1 LDDVPRLPGAGTFGP
16 AATASPD
23 QLEAITRACV
33 DDLLS
38 AFGLGGAGRGRLPLE
53 LVSRIPARRL
63 ARQIAV
69 YDGIVGEQGL
79 AAGGAWALE
88 RMSRGAQVGGG
99 ENVPREGP
107 LLLVS
112 NHPGLA
118 DAVALFAATP
128 RTDLRVVASERP
140 LLEALPNTSRHLLTV
155 PETSTG
161 RFGLV
166 RAATQ
171 HLRRGGAVLTFP
183 GGRIEPDPVVLPG
196 AVQALDRWSSSVDLF
211 ARLTP
216 GLAIVPAV
224 VSGVISPAALR
235 NPLTRLR
242 RRRRDREWL
251 AATLQMLTPTLRDVS
266 VRVEFGSPV
275 QAGPDAGDTVRA
287 EMRRLLERRE
297 AR

>member
-1 LDDVPRLPGAGTFGP
+1 MDDVPRLPGAGTFGP

-118 DAVALFAATP
+118 GASGSCARRPSTCGG
-128 RTDLRVVASERP
+128 VVPS
-140 LLEALPNTSRHLLTV
+140 
-155 PETSTG
+155 
-161 RFGLV
+161 
-166 RAATQ
+166 
-171 HLRRGGAVLTFP
+171 
-183 GGRIEPDPVVLPG
+183 
-196 AVQALDRWSSSVDLF
+196 
-211 ARLTP
+211 
-216 GLAIVPAV
+216 
-224 VSGVISPAALR
+224 
-235 NPLTRLR
+235 
-242 RRRRDREWL
+242 
-251 AATLQMLTPTLRDVS
+251 
-266 VRVEFGSPV
+266 
-275 QAGPDAGDTVRA
+275 
-287 EMRRLLERRE
+287 
-297 AR
+297 